1 MREYILPSY
10 VEEVLSR
17 LRQNGYQAY
26 VVGGAVRDFLLGE
39 ETHDFDICTSARE
52 NVVDQLF
59 SDKKKINPNG
69 VKHGTITIRIAH
81 QNVEITSFRH
91 NPGEEP
97 SLETDLRH
105 RDLTINSI
113 AYDGEF
119 IDPYGGI
126 NNLQNRIL
134 RMVDPEAVIK
144 EDPLR
149 ILRALR
155 FQTKLGFQI
164 DDATKEAMIRHA
176 SLLREVAT
184 ERILAELRIILLHP
198 KIDVV
203 LQEYQDIFTVLFPD
217 LKPTVGFDQHTR
229 WHAHTLYVHISHV
242 VANVPPDFTLRLAAL
257 LHDNGKIKTVTRED
271 LPDGG
276 YCYHF
281 YGHPAVSAAMAETEF
296 IRHHLPLLETSQT
309 LFLIRYHDIHIG
321 TSKHSVR
328 KMLQHC
334 LEADGIAPLEILRKL
349 LYLQAA
355 DHADHTKFVPIEE
368 DHIMAIAEEIVRN
381 QEAFSLKDL
390 KVNGHDMRRLGL
402 RGPDIG
408 SALNQLL
415 ELVMADQ
422 LPNDHDIL
430 MDYVRQ
436 QYKK

>member
-1 MREYILPSY
+1 MREFVLPSY
-10 VEEVLSR
+10 VQEVLNR

-52 NVVDQLF
+52 DVVDQIF

-69 VKHGTITIRIAH
+69 IKHGTITIRIEH

-97 SLETDLRH
+97 SLETDLWH

-113 AYDGEF
+113 AYDGQF
-119 IDPYGGI
+119 IDPYGGL
-126 NNLQNRIL
+126 NDLRNRLL
-134 RMVDPEAVIK
+134 RMVDPDAVIK

-149 ILRALR
+149 ILRVLR
-155 FQTKLGFQI
+155 FQAKLGFAI
-164 DDATKEAMIRHA
+164 DDTTKTAMIRH
-176 SLLREVAT
+176 SNLLREVAT
-184 ERILAELRIILLHP
+184 ERILVELRTILLHP
-198 KIDVV
+198 KINEV
-203 LQEYQDIFTVLFPD
+203 LQEYQSVFTVLFPD

-257 LHDNGKIKTVTRED
+257 LHDNGKVKTITKED
-271 LPDGG
+271 LPDGS

-281 YGHPAVSAAMAETEF
+281 YGHPAISATMAEEEF
-296 IRHHLPLLETSQT
+296 IRYHLPLLEASQT

-328 KMLQHC
+328 KMLQRC

-355 DHADHTKFVPIEE
+355 DHADHTKLVPIEE
-368 DHIMAIAEEIVRN
+368 DCIMAIAEEIIHN

-390 KVNGHDMRRLGL
+390 KVNGHDIRRLGL
-402 RGPDIG
+402 RGPDVG
-408 SALNQLL
+408 KALNQLL
-415 ELVMADQ
+415 ELVMSDQ
-422 LPNDHDIL
+422 LPNDHDTL
-430 MDYVRQ
+430 MDFLRGQ
-436 QYKK
+436 NKK